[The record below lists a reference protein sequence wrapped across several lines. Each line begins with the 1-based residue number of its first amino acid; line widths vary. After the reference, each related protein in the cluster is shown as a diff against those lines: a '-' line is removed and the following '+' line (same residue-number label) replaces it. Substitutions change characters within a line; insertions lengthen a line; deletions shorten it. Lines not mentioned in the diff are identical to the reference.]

1 MTDPWLTVVM
11 PTYNGAEFIRA
22 TLDSLAA
29 QTEGGFEV
37 VALDE
42 ASTDGT
48 PDIIAEYA
56 DRFPIRQIDGAGLN
70 GWIAKTNRG
79 FDLARTPYA
88 TMLHQDDFWRPGR
101 MAALRRALDEAAE
114 APVFVVHPVDFVDG
128 AGRVIGKWSPPPSL
142 GRGLVSPGDMLT
154 RLCIQNF
161 IAIPGSI
168 FSSEAARSVG
178 GVEADMRYTG
188 DWDFYLKLAARG
200 PSLILRERLA
210 AYRLHGNALTLKV
223 AADAELFAAQLAAP
237 VERHLPNV
245 PAEARDWVAK
255 RAAFSNAVNAALAGR
270 FHGAPIPWWRLIRQG
285 LALGPLGLPGYV
297 RDSRIIERAE
307 ARLRM
312 RKEG

>member
-48 PDIIAEYA
+48 PEIIAEYA
-56 DRFPIRQIDGAGLN
+56 NRFPIRQIDGAGLN

-79 FDLARTPYA
+79 FELARTPYA

-188 DWDFYLKLAARG
+188 DWDFYLKLARAFSPSSFTSHAAVEPVPSPTRMPLSTYRNAR
-200 PSLILRERLA
+200 
-210 AYRLHGNALTLKV
+210 T
-223 AADAELFAAQLAAP
+223 ADAFFA
-237 VERHLPNV
+237 RS
-245 PAEARDWVAK
+245 PA
-255 RAAFSNAVNAALAGR
+255 
-270 FHGAPIPWWRLIRQG
+270 LIEESATRSPHHHKTG
-285 LALGPLGLPGYV
+285 MFF
-297 RDSRIIERAE
+297 R
-307 ARLRM
+307 
-312 RKEG
+312 